1 MTQQE
6 WEMLSPEQK
15 RVQLYITQK
24 QTLDQFV
31 ERHAITPEQYQ
42 KSLKDLTEKMGME
55 GVEG

>member
-6 WEMLSPEQK
+6 WEALSPEQK
-15 RVQLYITQK
+15 RIQLYLSQK

-42 KSLKDLTEKMGME
+42 KSLHDLTEKMGME